1 MVNSASDLETTARK
15 IGLSGKECVQI
26 CSFLVTQY
34 YFWVSV
40 ACCALLEP
48 ILCAYY
54 PSFGIKLAQIVILFV
69 AAFLFVVQSVGEIAA
84 NWTNIVGAV
93 GVKDDADVISKI
105 IINSKPNGKRS
116 VYVKC
121 ANFLVYKGRN
131 IVECVC
137 FITGFVFIWKRP
149 GIAALRCFRVF
160 RLLWWVI

>member
-1 MVNSASDLETTARK
+1 MVKSTPDVATTIRNS
-15 IGLSGKECVQI
+15 GLSTKEYVQI

-54 PSFGIKLAQIVILFV
+54 PSFGIKVAQIVILFL
-69 AAFLFVVQSVGEIAA
+69 AAFLFVIQSVGEVAA
-84 NWTNIVGAV
+84 NWTTIVGVEDA
-93 GVKDDADVISKI
+93 ADVISKI
-105 IINSKPNGKRS
+105 IISSKPNGKRS

-121 ANFLVYKGRN
+121 ANFLLYKGRN

-137 FITGFVFIWKRP
+137 FITGFVFIWRRP

-160 RLLWWVI
+160 RLLW